1 MLRAVATPPRS
12 AGDKF
17 MTLVYVVMMLAVIE
31 YFAFGMAVGMA
42 RGRYKIPAPAV
53 SGNPDFERY
62 YRVQMNTLEQM
73 MVFLPSL
80 WTFATFVSASWAA
93 GLGLVF
99 VIGRLVYFFG
109 YTKAAN
115 KRGIGFGISGLPT
128 MILMIGGLIG
138 AVLAA
143 IR

>member
-1 MLRAVATPPRS
+1 
-12 AGDKF
+12 

-80 WTFATFVSASWAA
+80 WTFATFVSANWAA

-99 VIGRLVYFFG
+99 VIGRLVYFVG

-138 AVLAA
+138 AAMAA
-143 IR
+143 LK

>member
-1 MLRAVATPPRS
+1 MA
-12 AGDKF
+12 
-17 MTLVYVVMMLAVIE
+17 LVYVVMMLAVIE

-99 VIGRLVYFFG
+99 VVGRLVYFYG

-128 MILMIGGLIG
+128 MILMIGGLVG
-138 AVLAA
+138 AVMAA
-143 IR
+143 LE

>member
-1 MLRAVATPPRS
+1 MA
-12 AGDKF
+12 
-17 MTLVYVVMMLAVIE
+17 LVYVVMMLAVIE

>member
-1 MLRAVATPPRS
+1 
-12 AGDKF
+12 

-138 AVLAA
+138 AVMAA

>member
-138 AVLAA
+138 AVMAA

>member
-1 MLRAVATPPRS
+1 
-12 AGDKF
+12 

-42 RGRYKIPAPAV
+42 RGRFKVPAPAV

-80 WTFATFVSASWAA
+80 WTFATFVSANWAA

-99 VIGRLVYFFG
+99 VIGRLVYFIG
-109 YTKAAN
+109 YTRAAN

-138 AVLAA
+138 AVMAA
-143 IR
+143 LE

>member
-1 MLRAVATPPRS
+1 MA
-12 AGDKF
+12 
-17 MTLVYVVMMLAVIE
+17 LVYVVMMLAVIE

-80 WTFATFVSASWAA
+80 WTFATFVSANWAA

-99 VIGRLVYFFG
+99 VIGRLVYFVG

-138 AVLAA
+138 AAMAA
-143 IR
+143 LK

>member
-1 MLRAVATPPRS
+1 MP
-12 AGDKF
+12 
-17 MTLVYVVMMLAVIE
+17 LVYVVMMLAVIE

-62 YRVQMNTLEQM
+62 YRVQTNTLEQM

-99 VIGRLVYFFG
+99 VIGRLIYFIG

-128 MILMIGGLIG
+128 MILMVGGLIG
-138 AVLAA
+138 AVMATLE
-143 IR
+143 